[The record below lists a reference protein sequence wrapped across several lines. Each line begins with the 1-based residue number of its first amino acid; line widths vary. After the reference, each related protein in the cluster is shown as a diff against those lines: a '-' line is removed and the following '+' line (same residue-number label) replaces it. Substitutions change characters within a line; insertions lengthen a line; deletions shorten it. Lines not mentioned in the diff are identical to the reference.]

1 MKNSLNS
8 LKQIKNNSKTCLYGW
23 IEPEPNKNN
32 KNIEANKFRELID
45 EFERNEKC
53 SCLVENKIKLYIFT
67 LSEKDQK
74 LYNKIIKK
82 EKFINKRFME
92 SLNSDNKF
100 LVFVLLAN
108 NDDLENDVIK
118 NKKKM
123 SPEIITQLDFS
134 EDEDD
139 EENLTLN
146 KKSKN
151 LSIVMEE
158 EEENLPNSSL
168 KQNNSNEN
176 KDQENYNNNNDNN
189 NKNDDDEGSLIDKEE
204 NEKLKIILEQNDFN
218 TINEYIENNFKD
230 LPLEEMATKLQRFTS
245 ENREKLLNSIKEY
258 SEHFAQ
264 NDNNQMDVENDNNN
278 NNNNMNQMQTMNNM
292 GMINPN
298 YGINMYQNESGINQ
312 MYMGGINNMNN
323 MQQQQNSNNVNNM
336 NPNLQQMY
344 YNQGMNIYNNYNQNF
359 K

>member
-1 MKNSLNS
+1 MNKKIDAYMFGQILGTHSFLLKGDFLKPDEYSEIQEQYFLPGGETGTAVTVLDSLGMTVRMDGTWIGHEVAPMFKDFYKDKNVDLSP
-8 LKQIKNNSKTCLYGW
+8 LKFTEDAGIMDYVIITG
-23 IEPEPNKNN
+23 
-32 KNIEANKFRELID
+32 
-45 EFERNEKC
+45 
-53 SCLVENKIKLYIFT
+53 LVRTPMGHF
-67 LSEKDQK
+67 QK
-74 LYNKIIKK
+74 LFSSGKRWWNIPKEEDNYN
-82 EKFINKRFME
+82 F
-92 SLNSDNKF
+92 
-100 LVFVLLAN
+100 
-108 NDDLENDVIK
+108 
-118 NKKKM
+118 
-123 SPEIITQLDFS
+123 QY
-134 EDEDD
+134 EDD
-139 EENLTLN
+139 E
-146 KKSKN
+146 
-151 LSIVMEE
+151 
-158 EEENLPNSSL
+158 
-168 KQNNSNEN
+168 
-176 KDQENYNNNNDNN
+176 DN
-189 NKNDDDEGSLIDKEE
+189 LIDKEE
-204 NEKLKIILEQNDFN
+204 NEKLRIILEQNDFN

-264 NDNNQMDVENDNNN
+264 NDNNQMDVENDNN

-344 YNQGMNIYNNYNQNF
+344 YNQGMNIYNNYNPNF